1 MKKIIFTGGTGR
13 FAKVFKN
20 FKTNYKVFY
29 PNKKNLNINKLYSIK
44 RYVSKIKPDY
54 LIHCAALSRPM
65 SIHDNNINKSIDTNI
80 IGTSNIVKICNVY
93 KVKLII
99 DCAKK

>member
-44 RYVSKIKPDY
+44 RYVSKITQY
-54 LIHCAALSRPM
+54 M
-65 SIHDNNINKSIDTNI
+65 SND
-80 IGTSNIVKICNVY
+80 
-93 KVKLII
+93 
-99 DCAKK
+99 KK